1 MDQHYDVIVVGLGA
15 MGSAAA
21 NHLAERGVRVLGL
34 ERYGP
39 AHDRGSSHGGS
50 RIIRQAYFEDPA
62 YVPLLLRAY
71 ELWEKLERDSGAD
84 LFCRTGGLMVGSP
97 ESRTVAGSRAS
108 AEYWSLPHEMLCAAE
123 VSRRFPT
130 MTPAP
135 HEVALYE
142 ANAGFVRPERTVA
155 TQLALAAWRGAELRF
170 EEPVAHWEADPVTVW
185 TAAGRYTADRLVICP
200 GAWAS
205 DLLAE
210 LGVRFRVER
219 QVQYWFEP
227 RGGTGA
233 FTPDAQP
240 IYVWEDSA
248 GVQVY
253 GFPAHEG
260 PYGGAKVAFFRRGMP
275 CTPEDIDRTVAGDEV
290 ATIAGQLADKLPA
303 LCGRFLRAVTCMYTN
318 TPDEHFVIT
327 NHPNRPQVTV
337 GCGFSGHG
345 FKFVPVIGE
354 ILADLVTEG
363 RTRHPI
369 ELFHP
374 ARFAPARF
382 APAGSGDAAR
392 LIA

>member
-21 NHLAERGVRVLGL
+21 CQLAERGVRVLGL

-62 YVPLLLRAY
+62 YVPMLLRSY
-71 ELWEKLERDSGAD
+71 ELWERLERDSGAD
-84 LFCRTGGLMVGSP
+84 LLSRTGGLMIGPP
-97 ESRTVAGSRAS
+97 ESRAVAGSLAS
-108 AEYWSLPHEMLCAAE
+108 ARYWSLPHEMLSARDVA
-123 VSRRFPT
+123 RRFPT

-155 TQLALAAWRGAELRF
+155 TQLELAARHGAELRF
-170 EEPVAHWEADPVTVW
+170 TEPVRDWYAKGDGVGVLTGSG
-185 TAAGRYTADRLVICP
+185 TYAAQRMVICP
-200 GAWAS
+200 GAWAPE
-205 DLLAE
+205 LLAE
-210 LGVRFRVER
+210 LDVPFRVQR

-227 RGGTGA
+227 RGGVAA
-233 FTPDAQP
+233 FTPDVQP

-253 GFPAHEG
+253 GFPAHDG
-260 PYGGAKVAFFRRGMP
+260 PDGGAKVAFFRRGAA
-275 CTPEDIDRTVAGDEV
+275 CTPEDIDRTVYDHEV
-290 ATIAGQLADKLPA
+290 AAIAHQLADKLPA
-303 LCGRFLRAVTCMYTN
+303 LPGRFLRAVTCMYTN
-318 TPDEHFVIT
+318 TPDEHFVVTI
-327 NHPNRPQVTV
+327 HPDHPQVTV

-363 RTRHPI
+363 ATRHPI
-369 ELFHP
+369 NLFHP
-374 ARFAPARF
+374 TRFAAVP
-382 APAGSGDAAR
+382 SGGVDR